1 MSVPCPDCAR
11 KFVDENALWQHR
23 LWKHRR
29 GGADNPNPRPKF
41 STDPNDAW
49 DDDSEADIAITAQR
63 KQAAGEPLEPWE
75 EAYRY

>member
-1 MSVPCPDCAR
+1 MTIPCPDCAR

-23 LWKHRR
+23 RYRHRL
-29 GGADNPNPRPKF
+29 GTVVNPHPRVAG
-41 STDPNDAW
+41 DDD
-49 DDDSEADIAITAQR
+49 DDDSYALIAIEAQR